1 MPEDFEPTEEAQSA
15 DFQLTA
21 RGGPGGQHQA
31 SETYMARASG
41 VRPLG
46 EGGEQVGIAKMDV
59 DRLQIQVWNAR
70 DAADIQAKRRLGELE
85 QDLND
90 KISALD
96 SNADPNIKTD
106 LERQLNWVKARA
118 SDATFDVGSYE
129 GTLSSYTKD
138 QLTDLEASKALAV
151 QSNKLAQTVNSTAF
165 LFSDAPYTGVNRPG
179 PNKVP
184 NDLHLLSRAVASSK
198 VDELIGTDVLAKE
211 KFGVDAQGR
220 PVGISVGVDGFGVI
234 GNTQNGKQY
243 FMEVDYASHNVQKG
257 LYDLEAL
264 DYITGQID
272 RHAGNIFIDPETGK
286 VKGIDNDLAF
296 PQVSRSHLFTDEGG
310 DTDVQAKPVA
320 NLPRYMHS
328 ETAKKIESTSP
339 DALRAQ
345 LSSVKYPG
353 GGGKLT
359 DAEIE
364 GSVTRLQ
371 EMQNHIR
378 TLRESGR
385 VVDTFDKQ
393 TYDEAIQTQEKQ
405 VVDQCSKYWK
415 GGGIEKATS
424 ADFTDAR
431 KTSYIGTIDMER
443 RKNELGL
450 DQNQTLKLD
459 ANGVRNATNN
469 TGKIDRSPEH
479 AKYAEKAGQ
488 TLAQKKGEARHNMT
502 KAELKELNQ
511 LQKDLAHYENRL
523 DKLDHHNAMAS
534 IKSLRYGGV
543 DNAKE
548 AFQEKRLHAM
558 QKLKDID
565 DRLTD
570 QAKQMLDGEK
580 RDLMKSAK
588 KEVDDERSLNQ
599 SQGVDMGHSQSQS
612 QSSSKSV
619 KDDGPSIDGDDAL
632 SELESDLEVEAPKAK
647 VGVDGNQNVSQQ
659 QTQKQPEPKGL
670 EVGGVKKIT
679 ARFEVGNVSNL
690 TDPTKP
696 TLQRK
701 DSVRE
706 SMKES
711 SIVKLAKGKFEV
723 DGDKDKVRQTA
734 KIRTSGEDDGQPQE
748 SQKQKTGVTKGL
760 K

>member
-1 MPEDFEPTEEAQSA
+1 MPEDFEPTEEAQST

-31 SETYMARASG
+31 SETYVARSTG

-59 DRLQIQVWNAR
+59 DRLQVQVWNQR
-70 DAADIQAKRRLGELE
+70 DAADIQAKKRLGELE
-85 QDLND
+85 QDLNNQ
-90 KISALD
+90 IGALD
-96 SNADPNIKTD
+96 PNGDPNIKTD

-118 SDATFDVGSYE
+118 SDGTFDVGSYE
-129 GTLSSYTKD
+129 GTLTSFTKD
-138 QLTDLEASKALAV
+138 QLKDLELSRDLSM
-151 QSNKLAQTVNSTAF
+151 QSNKLAQTVNSTAY
-165 LFSDAPYTGVNRPG
+165 LFSESPYTGVNRPG
-179 PNKVP
+179 PNKAP
-184 NDLHLLSRAVASSK
+184 NDLHLLSRAVASSQ
-198 VDELIGTDVLAKE
+198 VDELIGTNVLAKE
-211 KFGVDAQGR
+211 KFGVDSQGR
-220 PVGISVGVDGFGVI
+220 PVGISVGVDGFGVT
-234 GNTQNGKQY
+234 GNAQNGKQY
-243 FMEVDYASHNVQKG
+243 FMDIDYSSHNVQKG

-264 DYITGQID
+264 DYITGQVD
-272 RHAGNIFIDPETGK
+272 RHAGNIFIDPATGQ

-296 PQVSRSHLFTDEGG
+296 PQVSRDHLFTDAGG
-310 DTDVQAKPVA
+310 DTDLQAKPVA

-328 ETAKKIESTSP
+328 ETARKIESTSP

-359 DAEIE
+359 DAEID
-364 GSVTRLQ
+364 GAVTRLQ
-371 EMQNHIR
+371 EMQSHIR
-378 TLRESGR
+378 TMRESGR

-393 TYDEAIQTQEKQ
+393 TYNEAIQAQEKQ
-405 VVDQCSKYWK
+405 VVDQCSKYWN

-431 KTSYIGTIDMER
+431 KTSYIGTVDMER

-459 ANGVRNATNN
+459 ANGVRNATNS

-479 AKYAEKAGQ
+479 AKYKEKADQ

-502 KAELKELNQ
+502 KAELKELRE
-511 LQKDLAHYENRL
+511 LQKDLDHYENRL

-534 IKSLRYGGV
+534 LKSLRYGGV
-543 DNAKE
+543 DNAKD
-548 AFQEKRLHAM
+548 AFHEKRLHAM

-565 DRLTD
+565 DRLND

-599 SQGVDMGHSQSQS
+599 SQGVDMGHSQSQTQS

-619 KDDGPSIDGDDAL
+619 KDDGPGIDGDDAL
-632 SELESDLEVEAPKAK
+632 SELESELEVEAPKAK
-647 VGVDGNQNVSQQ
+647 VGVDGQQ
-659 QTQKQPEPKGL
+659 QTQKQPEPKGM

-679 ARFEVGNVSNL
+679 ARFEVGNVSNI
-690 TDPTKP
+690 TDPTKS

-711 SIVKLAKGKFEV
+711 GIVRLGKGKFEV
-723 DGDKDKVRQTA
+723 DGDSNKVRQTA
-734 KIRTSGEDDGQPQE
+734 RIRTGGEGEDQPQE
-748 SQKQKTGVTKGL
+748 SQKQKTGVKGM